1 MIEVNPAD
9 FGLVPPEPKEREVT
23 LLDDTKLKFAPGT
36 SDQEISAYI
45 YKNHPETVPT
55 PGLYN
60 FTKSD
65 TEAKRKVK
73 LFDGTELDY
82 GADTT
87 DKEIEEDLLDKY
99 PEVFEEPEEPSTGFF
114 AGISRGGDILQQL
127 GLSGLSSVAEYAG
140 FDDASEYLDFQ
151 ADRQRRQ
158 LALQPGA
165 VESFKDAEGFGENF
179 AYARNIIGETLPL
192 SGGILAASLLGA
204 KTGAKVGSFLGM
216 PGLVAGTA
224 GGALAGFIGSAVFG
238 AGEVREE
245 IKDELRKEGLP
256 DRNTSAEELAGGA
269 AIGALDL
276 AGTLVT
282 FGPIIGKFVRKFGKE
297 AVDEELVN
305 IKLAPDKKTLEKTQR
320 SVALGVAKA
329 GGAAVVTEGLTESGQ
344 EFIAAVTTDA
354 ALGREPRSVEELE
367 ERLIE
372 AGLAGMVSG
381 GFFGSLSGGVSTIIE
396 NNQLKNE
403 EIGERTEE
411 EQEQADK
418 AGKTK
423 TPSVLAENN
432 TVTFIDE
439 DGTEQNGTVTFID
452 RGKGDII
459 KSVVIAPNQGYGR
472 EVEVGPEN
480 ILNEN
485 SKSRSPY
492 KSLKLRELEQQLKIA
507 HDQGNITET
516 GRLRKAVEE
525 QQKIEKY
532 EFNDR
537 KGNSIADVDEA
548 KYVLRKRG
556 VFQEGLTDE
565 EYIKRA
571 GNSRRSEMKTREQ
584 NLRAERQ
591 RYKEEDSITPDKFL
605 KSLGGIADINKF
617 TKEDLYKELGITLDD
632 SKKKVDN
639 ILIEY
644 VDQNILSQDGEN
656 YKINKLPE
664 KFEMMGLEASKDF
677 LEIINPEAYRDLINS
692 NNTKK
697 IISVAND
704 QLQRKFKN
712 IVGPEL
718 IRGQTKLDD
727 FQKIIG
733 TANLLKDPKFRSL
746 SKKQKKEVFDQFA
759 KNFDPNSQKLTS
771 ILGAVWNSKKK
782 QYEILGPFEG
792 KTVGGISTFKTNLKY
807 KPAGQKK
814 NITLDVTADEIN
826 SGRAVR
832 LIDKYNPLTEKTEV
846 VEMEF
851 NIDNVENV
859 LRDKKGQK
867 IAGKNL
873 TTVSGIPTQRGPRQ
887 IAPGAIIRGQMDKGA
902 IISSNLNQRPTPEEF
917 DHTKD
922 TFNVVKLIDTFDLDG
937 NRLIF
942 AADQMKHDYA
952 MGTTPLEI
960 PKGQKIDTKEI
971 NKIKAKLRRIIKK
984 ENEKYKKLAK
994 LRGLSLSG
1002 SYDQYTRSEAMEK
1015 EFGFKAAYFNEDL
1028 GSENDIINFLRK
1040 MAKTFGLKK
1049 EEFNALS
1056 LNGELSISFSKPF
1069 DALGSYS
1076 PLQKV
1081 IQSGAF
1087 GYKNMEAS
1095 LEATTIHEWVHAFD
1109 HHLGI
1114 RFGHKFG
1121 SFEKEALKAA
1131 KNYEGSTVG
1140 YIDSVKNWVE
1150 AQTKLF
1156 EKGSLTA
1163 GAFKPDATINP
1174 NAKKSWKKIIDFIN
1188 KSKFKEASTKIDLQ
1202 KGSYYYSNPWELIAR
1217 MFEVS
1222 ISKSMGIA
1230 GKEETHKDEQYPQ
1243 GTELEQAQILVNDLF
1258 QSLVKDNVVNE
1269 TTKQTMTVF
1278 KAQTEAVPK
1287 VNMKLKANVAEL
1299 QQLVKKLLG
1308 TDRPIKFIPTTITTP
1323 EYSSVTREDPVDGT
1337 YLRGITYG
1345 DIAEVSLAFE
1355 YPDFTAVHEAFHIA
1369 ENVGMIPQKDLNLL
1383 NNSPEALKK
1392 IIREAQANNAPTLLV
1407 SDEVLFTDPRETRAY
1422 ALEAYRYM
1430 DQITKGKVDSSFSKP
1445 IATLFKKI
1453 VNFFKKLQN
1462 WFNGQGFNS
1471 VEDILNNFLEGSYAS
1486 DQALFRQTRDKVA
1499 DATNPQFAMSGTM
1512 FTEAQDIKF
1521 GNDNFRD
1528 ITQIDNQYKFV
1539 NELKQKIKNM
1549 DDVVVNMQHL
1559 NLIERNIYH
1568 PSALADKY
1576 PDTFGQLYSAVTT
1589 QRQLAQQIEGRALR
1603 FANEFFE
1610 LDVNSESYKK
1620 LSKVF
1625 EVTDYYKGVLPKKN
1639 ADGTMTLQG
1648 VTPIPT
1654 RENSGINFREPTI
1667 LNAKETQIYE
1677 GVREALDGIYDQ
1689 TMLSFLAALNVK
1701 YPGKTFSFNE
1711 AIDILKKQADRS
1723 RAEGKE
1729 EEARLRDQGIDILTQ
1744 AQRDRHAGYFPRSRG
1759 GIEGVLVT
1767 DTNGE
1772 NVHFETFNEKPFRF
1786 GREPVVDE
1794 KQKKAKLDL
1803 LKEKFP
1809 ASAGFKITPKKNL
1822 GKDKKDFVNM
1832 LSVLETVETYL
1843 GSPESKKELKK
1854 DYKGVLKVLRDRT
1867 VAGGFLK
1874 FVRTRSDKDITGY
1887 INERNQSTYHRD
1899 SLLNY
1904 IQSGSTFAAA
1914 VQSAPLIN
1922 TTQKYLR
1929 DLATAGKIS
1938 TNIVEY
1944 GENYIKYIREPQ
1956 DEFRGAKFA
1965 SFFTFMGFNF
1975 SSAVLNLTQLIQA
1988 TIPLLMSLGGPSSA
2002 ITFGGAAK
2010 DALKLSTISDVN
2022 NYFFDPEKIKN
2033 AKLPKDEKDML
2044 YKFFQKGIL
2053 TPIRNIDAGF
2063 TFDREI
2069 EQKLMNKG
2077 ITGRGTIKAIRTGT
2091 LMSGALFGG
2100 VEQYNRITSALTF
2113 YRMYKKSKKFRDR
2126 LNAYKENTK
2135 YQNVT
2140 NLSADIAAE
2149 MGVMET
2155 QFLMGKENRPNIARI
2170 TGGLGAF
2177 GPIATQFLTFPF
2189 QFVEFMGKG
2198 MVKLLRGKTP
2208 EEKYIGGVMFGN
2220 TALAVV
2226 LFSGILG
2233 LPFAD
2238 TMRELFRRLS
2248 KMFTDVEVDIELV
2261 MRQSLTEMFSG
2272 ITSPENAAI
2281 LADSALRGSARNAL
2295 GFDLS
2300 KRAGFGELLGYDVMN
2315 GKLLALAGPIGGVVD
2330 DAVSGIAEGIKDGKP
2345 MKAFKS
2351 VLPLGI
2357 QNVINASTTLRTEG
2371 FQTQTGRTILPPEDV
2386 TFGMLFSQGIGFA
2399 PTRVAK
2405 ERELTRAGR
2414 YITNRD
2420 KQLKERYT
2428 KRIVDAMAASYYYRN
2443 NGDNEAAKKQRD
2455 KIKKLK
2461 KEIVEY
2467 NKGKPIHLRIK
2478 IQPETLRNRF
2488 NVETKGINSRA
2499 SLRYVPKSDRKARMK
2514 LKEIY
2519 FGEE

>member
-60 FTKSD
+60 FSKSD
-65 TEAKRKVK
+65 TETKRKVK

-114 AGISRGGDILQQL
+114 SGISRGGDILQQL
-127 GLSGLSSVAEYAG
+127 GLSGLSSIAEYAG

-192 SGGILAASLLGA
+192 SGGILATSLLGA
-204 KTGAKVGSFLGM
+204 KTGAKVGSFLGV
-216 PGLVAGTA
+216 PGVVAGTA

-354 ALGREPRSVEELE
+354 ALGREPRSIEELE

-396 NNQLKNE
+396 NNQIKNE

-418 AGKTK
+418 AGETK

-432 TVTFIDE
+432 TVTFIDK

-459 KSVVIAPNQGYGR
+459 KNVVIAPNQGYGR

-492 KSLKLRELEQQLKIA
+492 KSLKVRELEQQLKIA
-507 HDQGNITET
+507 HDQGNLGET
-516 GRLRKAVEE
+516 IRLRKAIEN

-532 EFNDR
+532 KLNHR
-537 KGNSIADVDEA
+537 KGNSVADVDEA
-548 KYVLRKRG
+548 KYVLRERG

-565 EYIKRA
+565 VYIRRA
-571 GNSRRSEMKTREQ
+571 NESRRSEMRIKEQ
-584 NLRAERQ
+584 NLKAERQ
-591 RYKEEDSITPDKFL
+591 RYKEEDSITADKFL

-617 TKEDLYKELGITLDD
+617 TKEDLYKELGITLDT
-632 SKKKVDN
+632 SKKKVNAIVNNYID
-639 ILIEY
+639 EG
-644 VDQNILSQDGEN
+644 ILSQDGEN

-692 NNTKK
+692 NNTKR

-727 FQKIIG
+727 FQKIMG

-759 KNFDPNSQKLTS
+759 KNFDPNNQKLTS

-782 QYEILGPFEG
+782 QYEILGGFEG
-792 KTVGGISTFKTNLKY
+792 KTVGKLSTFKTNLTYTPEGAK
-807 KPAGQKK
+807 KP
-814 NITLDVTADEIN
+814 IRLDVTQDEIN
-826 SGRAVR
+826 AGEATRGEQTITIES
-832 LIDKYNPLTEKTEV
+832 
-846 VEMEF
+846 
-851 NIDNVENV
+851 ENV
-859 LRDKKGQK
+859 QRNTKGEK
-867 IAGKNL
+867 IAGRDIVNFAGI
-873 TTVSGIPTQRGPRQ
+873 TTRKRGARQ
-887 IAPGAIIRGQMDKGA
+887 IAPGTIVRGQMDKGA

-942 AADQMKHDYA
+942 AADQIKHDYA

-971 NKIKAKLRRIIKK
+971 NKIKAKLRRTIKK
-984 ENEKYKKLAK
+984 ENERYKKLAAA
-994 LRGLSLSG
+994 RGRSLG
-1002 SYDQYTRSEAMEK
+1002 VDYDQYTRSEAMEK
-1015 EFGFKAAYFNEDL
+1015 EFGFKAAYFDENL
-1028 GSENDIINFLRK
+1028 GDKPGTEKDIIKFLRK

-1056 LNGELSISFSKPF
+1056 LNGELTISFSKPGM
-1069 DALGSYS
+1069 ALGTYS
-1076 PLQKV
+1076 PSQKL
-1081 IQSGAF
+1081 IQSGAY
-1087 GYKNMEAS
+1087 GYKS
-1095 LEATTIHEWVHAFD
+1095 QDYPLESTTIHEWVHAFD
-1109 HHLGI
+1109 HHLGT

-1131 KNYEGSTVG
+1131 ENYEGSTVG
-1140 YIDSVKNWVE
+1140 YTAEVKQW
-1150 AQTKLF
+1150 ATI
-1156 EKGSLTA
+1156 EKILAAKGGGMLTG

-1174 NAKKSWKKIIDFIN
+1174 NAKKAWKKIIQFIN
-1188 KSKFKEASTKIDLQ
+1188 KSKFKEASTKKDL
-1202 KGSYYYSNPWELIAR
+1202 KAGTYYLSNPWELIAR
-1217 MFEVS
+1217 MFEVAV
-1222 ISKSMGIA
+1222 SKSMGVA
-1230 GKEETHKDEQYPQ
+1230 GKEQAHKQSQYPQ

-1308 TDRPIKFIPTTITTP
+1308 TDQAIKFIPTTITTP

-1369 ENVGMIPQKDLNLL
+1369 ENVGMIPQKDLDLL
-1383 NNSPEALKK
+1383 NSSPEALKK

-1430 DQITKGKVDSSFSKP
+1430 DQITKGNVDSSFSKP

-1521 GNDNFRD
+1521 GNDNFRN

-1711 AIDILKKQADRS
+1711 AIDILRKQADRS

-1729 EEARLRDQGIDILTQ
+1729 EEARLRDQGVDILTQ

-1938 TNIVEY
+1938 TNIVDY

-2044 YKFFQKGIL
+2044 YNFFQKGIL

-2077 ITGRGTIKAIRTGT
+2077 VTGRGTIKAIRTGT

-2126 LNAYKENTK
+2126 LNSYKENTK
-2135 YQNVT
+2135 YQNVA
-2140 NLSADIAAE
+2140 NLNANIAAE

-2208 EEKYIGGVMFGN
+2208 QEKYIGGVMFGN

-2443 NGDNEAAKKQRD
+2443 NGDNKAAKKQRD

>member
-60 FTKSD
+60 FSKSD
-65 TEAKRKVK
+65 TETKRKVK

-114 AGISRGGDILQQL
+114 SGISRGGDILQQL
-127 GLSGLSSVAEYAG
+127 GLSGLSSIAEYAG

-192 SGGILAASLLGA
+192 SGGILATSLLGA
-204 KTGAKVGSFLGM
+204 KTGAKVGSFLGV
-216 PGLVAGTA
+216 PGVVAGTA

-354 ALGREPRSVEELE
+354 ALGREPRSIEELE

-396 NNQLKNE
+396 NNQIKNE

-418 AGKTK
+418 AGETK

-432 TVTFIDE
+432 TVTFIDK

-459 KSVVIAPNQGYGR
+459 KNVVIAPNQGYGR

-492 KSLKLRELEQQLKIA
+492 KSLKVRELEQQLKIA
-507 HDQGNITET
+507 HDQGNLGET
-516 GRLRKAVEE
+516 IRLRKAIEN

-532 EFNDR
+532 KLNHR
-537 KGNSIADVDEA
+537 KGNSVADVDEA
-548 KYVLRKRG
+548 KYVLRERG

-565 EYIKRA
+565 VYIRRA
-571 GNSRRSEMKTREQ
+571 NESRRSEMRIKEQ
-584 NLRAERQ
+584 NLKAERQ
-591 RYKEEDSITPDKFL
+591 RYKEEDSITADKFL

-617 TKEDLYKELGITLDD
+617 TKEDLYKELGITLDT
-632 SKKKVDN
+632 SKKKVNAIVNNYID
-639 ILIEY
+639 EG
-644 VDQNILSQDGEN
+644 ILSQDGEN

-692 NNTKK
+692 NNTKR

-727 FQKIIG
+727 FQKIMG

-759 KNFDPNSQKLTS
+759 KNFDPNNQKLTS

-782 QYEILGPFEG
+782 QYEILGGFEG
-792 KTVGGISTFKTNLKY
+792 KTVGKLSTFKTNLTYTPEGAK
-807 KPAGQKK
+807 KP
-814 NITLDVTADEIN
+814 IRLDVTQDEIN
-826 SGRAVR
+826 AGEATRGEQTITIES
-832 LIDKYNPLTEKTEV
+832 
-846 VEMEF
+846 
-851 NIDNVENV
+851 ENV
-859 LRDKKGQK
+859 QRNTKGEK
-867 IAGKNL
+867 IAGRDIVNFAGI
-873 TTVSGIPTQRGPRQ
+873 TTRKRGARQ
-887 IAPGAIIRGQMDKGA
+887 IAPGTIVRGQMDKGA

-942 AADQMKHDYA
+942 AADQIKHDYA

-971 NKIKAKLRRIIKK
+971 NKIKAKLRRTIKK
-984 ENEKYKKLAK
+984 ENERYKKLAAA
-994 LRGLSLSG
+994 RGRSLG
-1002 SYDQYTRSEAMEK
+1002 VDYDQYTRSEAMEK
-1015 EFGFKAAYFNEDL
+1015 EFGFKAAYFDENL
-1028 GSENDIINFLRK
+1028 GDKPGTEKDIIKFLRK

-1056 LNGELSISFSKPF
+1056 LNGELTISFSKPGM
-1069 DALGSYS
+1069 ALGTYS
-1076 PLQKV
+1076 PSQKL
-1081 IQSGAF
+1081 IQSGAY
-1087 GYKNMEAS
+1087 GYKS
-1095 LEATTIHEWVHAFD
+1095 QDYPLESTTIHEWVHAFD
-1109 HHLGI
+1109 HHLGT

-1131 KNYEGSTVG
+1131 ENYEGSTVG
-1140 YIDSVKNWVE
+1140 YTAEVKQW
-1150 AQTKLF
+1150 ATI
-1156 EKGSLTA
+1156 EKILAAKGGGMLTG

-1174 NAKKSWKKIIDFIN
+1174 NAKKAWKKIIQFIN
-1188 KSKFKEASTKIDLQ
+1188 KSKFKEASTKKDL
-1202 KGSYYYSNPWELIAR
+1202 KAGTYYLSNPWELIAR
-1217 MFEVS
+1217 MFEVAV
-1222 ISKSMGIA
+1222 SKSMGVA
-1230 GKEETHKDEQYPQ
+1230 GKEQAHKQSQYPQ

-1308 TDRPIKFIPTTITTP
+1308 TDQAIKFIPTTITTP

-1369 ENVGMIPQKDLNLL
+1369 ENVGMIPQKDLDLL
-1383 NNSPEALKK
+1383 NSSPEALKK

-1430 DQITKGKVDSSFSKP
+1430 DQITKGNVDSSFSKP

-1499 DATNPQFAMSGTM
+1499 DATNPQFALQGTM

-1521 GNDNFRD
+1521 GNDNFRN

-1711 AIDILKKQADRS
+1711 AIDILRKQADRS

-1729 EEARLRDQGIDILTQ
+1729 EEARLRDQGVDILTQ

-1938 TNIVEY
+1938 TNIVDY

-2044 YKFFQKGIL
+2044 YNFFQKGIL

-2077 ITGRGTIKAIRTGT
+2077 VTGRGTIKAIRTGT

-2126 LNAYKENTK
+2126 LNSYKENTK
-2135 YQNVT
+2135 YQNVA
-2140 NLSADIAAE
+2140 NLNANIAAE

-2208 EEKYIGGVMFGN
+2208 QEKYIGGVMFGN

-2443 NGDNEAAKKQRD
+2443 NGDNKAAKKQRD

>member
-1 MIEVNPAD
+1 M
-9 FGLVPPEPKEREVT
+9 
-23 LLDDTKLKFAPGT
+23 
-36 SDQEISAYI
+36 
-45 YKNHPETVPT
+45 
-55 PGLYN
+55 
-60 FTKSD
+60 
-65 TEAKRKVK
+65 
-73 LFDGTELDY
+73 
-82 GADTT
+82 
-87 DKEIEEDLLDKY
+87 
-99 PEVFEEPEEPSTGFF
+99 
-114 AGISRGGDILQQL
+114 
-127 GLSGLSSVAEYAG
+127 
-140 FDDASEYLDFQ
+140 
-151 ADRQRRQ
+151 
-158 LALQPGA
+158 
-165 VESFKDAEGFGENF
+165 
-179 AYARNIIGETLPL
+179 
-192 SGGILAASLLGA
+192 
-204 KTGAKVGSFLGM
+204 
-216 PGLVAGTA
+216 VAGTV

-297 AVDEELVN
+297 AVDEELVKM
-305 IKLAPDKKTLEKTQR
+305 KLAPDKKTLEKTQR

-354 ALGREPRSVEELE
+354 ALGREPRSIEELE

-396 NNQLKNE
+396 NNQIKNE

-418 AGKTK
+418 AGETK

-432 TVTFIDE
+432 TVTFIDK
-439 DGTEQNGTVTFID
+439 DGTEQVGTIVSNGIR

-472 EVEVGPEN
+472 KVEVGPEN

-537 KGNSIADVDEA
+537 KGNSVVDVDEA

-565 EYIKRA
+565 QYIKRA
-571 GNSRRSEMKTREQ
+571 GNSRRSEMKTREE
-584 NLRAERQ
+584 NLRTERQ

-664 KFEMMGLEASKDF
+664 KFELMGLEASKDF
-677 LEIINPEAYRDLINS
+677 LEIINPEAYGDLINS
-692 NNTKK
+692 NNTKQ

-704 QLQRKFKN
+704 QLQRKFRT

-718 IRGQTKLDD
+718 IRNQTRLDD
-727 FQKIIG
+727 FQTMIA
-733 TANLLKDPKFRSL
+733 TSELLKSPQFRRL
-746 SKKQKKEVFDQFA
+746 NKKQKRDVLNQFT
-759 KNFDPNSQKLTS
+759 KNADPNNEVVTS
-771 ILGAVWNSKKK
+771 ILGAVRDPKTGTDKI
-782 QYEILGPFEG
+782 EGPFEG
-792 KTVGGISTFKTNLKY
+792 EVTGGISTFRTNLKY

-814 NITLDVTADEIN
+814 KIPLDVTENEIN
-826 SGRAVR
+826 NGRAVR
-832 LIDKYNPLTEKTEV
+832 LVDKYNPETEKTET
-846 VEMEF
+846 VEMDF
-851 NIDNVENV
+851 NFDNVENV

-867 IAGKNL
+867 IAGKDITITSGGDPFARILRQMLGPKIASLL
-873 TTVSGIPTQRGPRQ
+873 TPPGPRRAEPGT
-887 IAPGAIIRGQMDKGA
+887 ILLGKPDAGAIIG
-902 IISSNLNQRPTPEEF
+902 SELNQRPTPEEF
-917 DHTKD
+917 DHTNES
-922 TFNVVKLIDTFDLDG
+922 TFKIVKLIDTKDLEN
-937 NRLIF
+937 NRYIF
-942 AADQMKHDYA
+942 AADRHTHKPA
-952 MGTTPLEI
+952 EGTSI
-960 PKGQKIDTKEI
+960 IKINANDKQNTKDI
-971 NKIKAKLRRIIKK
+971 NKIKAKLQKIIDDLNKTYRRIANARGRGLDQSWKQYDEAPNIKK
-984 ENEKYKKLAK
+984 I
-994 LRGLSLSG
+994 
-1002 SYDQYTRSEAMEK
+1002 
-1015 EFGFKAAYFNEDL
+1015 FGFKEAYFDPQLGTEDA
-1028 GSENDIINFLRK
+1028 IIKVLETFGKL
-1040 MAKTFGLKK
+1040 FGLKK
-1049 EEFNALS
+1049 TELNALS
-1056 LNGELSISFSKPF
+1056 LNGELSVSFSKPN
-1069 DALGSYS
+1069 DRRVLGQYS
-1076 PLQKV
+1076 PTFKV
-1081 IQSGAF
+1081 MQSGAL
-1087 GYKNMEAS
+1087 GINNKGAS
-1095 LEATTIHEWVHAFD
+1095 LESTTIHEWIHALD
-1109 HHLGI
+1109 HHLGQ
-1114 RFGHKFG
+1114 RFGHDFGNFAESAIRTAKKFG
-1121 SFEKEALKAA
+1121 DVTKAYAEEVAFWAKVEKKP
-1131 KNYEGSTVG
+1131 GM
-1140 YIDSVKNWVE
+1140 
-1150 AQTKLF
+1150 
-1156 EKGSLTA
+1156 GSLSG
-1163 GAFKPDATINP
+1163 GAFRPDATINP
-1174 NAKKSWKKIIDFIN
+1174 NAKQAWQKLILFIN
-1188 KSKFKEASTKIDLQ
+1188 NSKFKIASIKDDLIGTKQ
-1202 KGSYYYSNPWELIAR
+1202 KYYLSNPWELIAR
-1217 MFEVS
+1217 TFQQVLGKKMGLADGVS
-1222 ISKSMGIA
+1222 N
-1230 GKEETHKDEQYPQ
+1230 DNFFPQ
-1243 GTELEQAQILVNDLF
+1243 GTELDQATILIQDF
-1258 QSLVKDNVVNE
+1258 IDSLVKDNVVNE

-1287 VNMKLKANVAEL
+1287 VNMKLKANVTEL

-1323 EYSSVTREDPVDGT
+1323 EYSSVNREDPVDGT

-1383 NNSPEALKK
+1383 KNNPEALKK

-1499 DATNPQFAMSGTM
+1499 DATNPQFALQGTL
-1512 FTEAQDIKF
+1512 FTEGQDIKF

-1539 NELKQKIKNM
+1539 NELKQKMENM

-1625 EVTDYYKGVLPKKN
+1625 EVTDYYKGILPKKN

-1711 AIDILKKQADRS
+1711 AIDILRKQADRS

-1729 EEARLRDQGIDILTQ
+1729 EEARLRDQGVDILTQ
-1744 AQRDRHAGYFPRSRG
+1744 AQRDRHAGYFPRTRG

-1786 GREPVVDE
+1786 GRQPVVDE
-1794 KQKKAKLDL
+1794 KQKKDKLDL

-1809 ASAGFKITPKKNL
+1809 ASAGFKITTKKNL

-1867 VAGGFLK
+1867 VSGGFLK
-1874 FVRTRSDKDITGY
+1874 FVRTRSDKDITGF

-1929 DLATAGKIS
+1929 DLANAGKIS
-1938 TNIVEY
+1938 QNIVDY

-2044 YKFFQKGIL
+2044 YNFFQKGIL

-2077 ITGRGTIKAIRTGT
+2077 VTGRGTIKAIRTGT

-2126 LNAYKENTK
+2126 LNSYKENTK
-2135 YQNVT
+2135 YQNVASL
-2140 NLSADIAAE
+2140 NANIAAE

-2330 DAVSGIAEGIKDGKP
+2330 DAVNGIAEGIKDGKP
-2345 MKAFKS
+2345 MKAFKA

-2428 KRIVDAMAASYYYRN
+2428 KKIVDAMASAYYYRN

-2455 KIKKLK
+2455 KVKELK
-2461 KEIVEY
+2461 KEVAKY
-2467 NKGKPIHLRIK
+2467 NKDKPKHLK
-2478 IQPETLRNRF
+2478 IQILPETLRNRF

-2499 SLRYVPKSDRKARMK
+2499 SLRYVPKSDRKARMQ

>member
-1 MIEVNPAD
+1 MVEVNPAD

-55 PGLYN
+55 TGLYN
-60 FTKSD
+60 FAKSD
-65 TEAKRKVK
+65 TETKRKVK

-192 SGGILAASLLGA
+192 SGGILATSLLGA
-204 KTGAKVGSFLGM
+204 KTGAKVGRFLGV

-305 IKLAPDKKTLEKTQR
+305 MKLAPDKKTLEKTQR

-354 ALGREPRSVEELE
+354 ALGREPRSIEELE

-396 NNQLKNE
+396 NNQIKNE

-418 AGKTK
+418 AGETK

-492 KSLKLRELEQQLKIA
+492 KSAQLRELEQQLKIA

-516 GRLRKAVEE
+516 GRLRKAVEN
-525 QQKIEKY
+525 QQRIEKY

-537 KGNSIADVDEA
+537 KGNSVADVDEA

-591 RYKEEDSITPDKFL
+591 RYKEEDSITADKFL

-617 TKEDLYKELGITLDD
+617 TKEDLYKELGITLDT
-632 SKKKVDN
+632 SKKKVNAIVNNYID
-639 ILIEY
+639 EG
-644 VDQNILSQDGEN
+644 ILSQDGEN

-692 NNTKK
+692 NNTKR

-727 FQKIIG
+727 FQKIMG

-746 SKKQKKEVFDQFA
+746 GKKQKKEVFEQFA
-759 KNFDPNSQKLTS
+759 KNFDPNNQKLTS

-782 QYEILGPFEG
+782 QYEILGGFEG
-792 KTVGGISTFKTNLKY
+792 KTVGKLSTFKTDLTYTPEGAK
-807 KPAGQKK
+807 KP
-814 NITLDVTADEIN
+814 IRLDVTQEEIN
-826 SGRAVR
+826 AGEATRGEQTITIES
-832 LIDKYNPLTEKTEV
+832 E
-846 VEMEF
+846 
-851 NIDNVENV
+851 NI
-859 LRDKKGQK
+859 LRNTKGEK
-867 IAGKNL
+867 IAGRDIVNFA
-873 TTVSGIPTQRGPRQ
+873 GIPTQRGARQ
-887 IAPGAIIRGQMDKGA
+887 VAPGTVVRGQMDKGA

-942 AADQMKHDYA
+942 AADQIKHDYA
-952 MGTTPLEI
+952 KGTTPLEI

-971 NKIKAKLRRIIKK
+971 NKIKAKLRRTIKK
-984 ENEKYKKLAK
+984 ENEKYKKLAAG
-994 LRGLSLSG
+994 RGRNLSG
-1002 SYDQYTRSEAMEK
+1002 EYDQYTRSEAMEK
-1015 EFGFKAAYFNEDL
+1015 EFGFKAAYFDENL
-1028 GSENDIINFLRK
+1028 GSEKDIIKFLRK

-1056 LNGELSISFSKPF
+1056 LNGELTISFSKPRRG
-1069 DALGSYS
+1069 LGAYS
-1076 PLQKV
+1076 PVQKV
-1081 IQSGAF
+1081 IQSGAR
-1087 GYKNMEAS
+1087 GYKDPGAP
-1095 LEATTIHEWVHAFD
+1095 LESTTIHEWVHAFD

-1121 SFEKEALKAA
+1121 NFKKEALKAA
-1131 KNYEGSTVG
+1131 ENYEGSTVG
-1140 YIDSVKNWVE
+1140 YKKEVE
-1150 AQTKLF
+1150 GWYLQEVLLGK
-1156 EKGSLTA
+1156 EGGGMLTGA
-1163 GAFKPDATINP
+1163 AFKPDATINP
-1174 NAKKSWKKIIDFIN
+1174 NAKKAWKKIIQFIN
-1188 KSKFKEASTKIDLQ
+1188 QSKFKEASTKKDL
-1202 KGSYYYSNPWELIAR
+1202 KGYTDMFGNKQQTYYYSNPWELIAR
-1217 MFEVS
+1217 MFEVAV
-1222 ISKSMGIA
+1222 SKSMGVA
-1230 GKEETHKDEQYPQ
+1230 GKEKVHKQGQYPQ

-1355 YPDFTAVHEAFHIA
+1355 HPDFTAIHEAFHIA

-1392 IIREAQANNAPTLLV
+1392 IIREAQANKAPTLLV

-1453 VNFFKKLQN
+1453 VNFFKRLQN

-1711 AIDILKKQADRS
+1711 AIDILRKQADRS

-1729 EEARLRDQGIDILTQ
+1729 EEARLRDQGVDILTQ
-1744 AQRDRHAGYFPRSRG
+1744 AQRDRHAGYFPRTRG

-1786 GREPVVDE
+1786 GRQPVVDE

-1809 ASAGFKITPKKNL
+1809 ASAGFKITTKKNL

-1867 VAGGFLK
+1867 VSGGFLK
-1874 FVRTRSDKDITGY
+1874 FVRTRSDKDITGF

-1929 DLATAGKIS
+1929 DLANAGKIS
-1938 TNIVEY
+1938 QNIVDY
-1944 GENYIKYIREPQ
+1944 GDNYIKYIREPQ

-2002 ITFGGAAK
+2002 VTFGGAAK
-2010 DALKLSTISDVN
+2010 DALKL
-2022 NYFFDPEKIKN
+2022 
-2033 AKLPKDEKDML
+2033 
-2044 YKFFQKGIL
+2044 
-2053 TPIRNIDAGF
+2053 
-2063 TFDREI
+2063 
-2069 EQKLMNKG
+2069 
-2077 ITGRGTIKAIRTGT
+2077 
-2091 LMSGALFGG
+2091 
-2100 VEQYNRITSALTF
+2100 
-2113 YRMYKKSKKFRDR
+2113 
-2126 LNAYKENTK
+2126 
-2135 YQNVT
+2135 
-2140 NLSADIAAE
+2140 
-2149 MGVMET
+2149 
-2155 QFLMGKENRPNIARI
+2155 
-2170 TGGLGAF
+2170 
-2177 GPIATQFLTFPF
+2177 
-2189 QFVEFMGKG
+2189 
-2198 MVKLLRGKTP
+2198 
-2208 EEKYIGGVMFGN
+2208 
-2220 TALAVV
+2220 
-2226 LFSGILG
+2226 
-2233 LPFAD
+2233 
-2238 TMRELFRRLS
+2238 
-2248 KMFTDVEVDIELV
+2248 
-2261 MRQSLTEMFSG
+2261 
-2272 ITSPENAAI
+2272 
-2281 LADSALRGSARNAL
+2281 
-2295 GFDLS
+2295 
-2300 KRAGFGELLGYDVMN
+2300 
-2315 GKLLALAGPIGGVVD
+2315 
-2330 DAVSGIAEGIKDGKP
+2330 
-2345 MKAFKS
+2345 
-2351 VLPLGI
+2351 
-2357 QNVINASTTLRTEG
+2357 
-2371 FQTQTGRTILPPEDV
+2371 
-2386 TFGMLFSQGIGFA
+2386 
-2399 PTRVAK
+2399 
-2405 ERELTRAGR
+2405 
-2414 YITNRD
+2414 
-2420 KQLKERYT
+2420 
-2428 KRIVDAMAASYYYRN
+2428 
-2443 NGDNEAAKKQRD
+2443 
-2455 KIKKLK
+2455 
-2461 KEIVEY
+2461 
-2467 NKGKPIHLRIK
+2467 
-2478 IQPETLRNRF
+2478 
-2488 NVETKGINSRA
+2488 
-2499 SLRYVPKSDRKARMK
+2499 
-2514 LKEIY
+2514 
-2519 FGEE
+2519 

>member
-60 FTKSD
+60 FSKSD
-65 TEAKRKVK
+65 TETKRKVK

-127 GLSGLSSVAEYAG
+127 GLSGLSSIAEYAG

-192 SGGILAASLLGA
+192 SGGILATSLLGA
-204 KTGAKVGSFLGM
+204 KTGAKVGSFLGV
-216 PGLVAGTA
+216 PGVVAGTA

-354 ALGREPRSVEELE
+354 ALGREPRSIEELE

-396 NNQLKNE
+396 NNQIKNE

-418 AGKTK
+418 AGETK

-432 TVTFIDE
+432 TVTFIDK

-459 KSVVIAPNQGYGR
+459 KNVVIAPNQGYGR

-492 KSLKLRELEQQLKIA
+492 KSLKVRELEQQLKIA
-507 HDQGNITET
+507 HDQGNLGET
-516 GRLRKAVEE
+516 IRLRKAIEN

-532 EFNDR
+532 KLNHR
-537 KGNSIADVDEA
+537 KGNSVADVDEA
-548 KYVLRKRG
+548 KYVLRERG

-565 EYIKRA
+565 VYIRRA
-571 GNSRRSEMKTREQ
+571 NESRRSEMRIKEQ
-584 NLRAERQ
+584 NLKAERQ
-591 RYKEEDSITPDKFL
+591 RYKEEDSITADKFL

-617 TKEDLYKELGITLDD
+617 TKEDLYKELGITLDT
-632 SKKKVDN
+632 SKKKVNAIVNNYID
-639 ILIEY
+639 EG
-644 VDQNILSQDGEN
+644 ILSQDGEN

-692 NNTKK
+692 NNTKR

-727 FQKIIG
+727 FQKIMG

-759 KNFDPNSQKLTS
+759 KNFDPNNQKLTS

-782 QYEILGPFEG
+782 QYEILGGFEG
-792 KTVGGISTFKTNLKY
+792 KTVGKLSTFKTNLTYTPEGAK
-807 KPAGQKK
+807 KP
-814 NITLDVTADEIN
+814 IRLDVTQDEIN
-826 SGRAVR
+826 AGEATRGEQTITIES
-832 LIDKYNPLTEKTEV
+832 
-846 VEMEF
+846 
-851 NIDNVENV
+851 ENV
-859 LRDKKGQK
+859 QRNTKGEK
-867 IAGKNL
+867 IAGRDIVNFAGI
-873 TTVSGIPTQRGPRQ
+873 TTRKRGARQ
-887 IAPGAIIRGQMDKGA
+887 IAPGTIVRGQMDKGA

-942 AADQMKHDYA
+942 AADQIKHDYA

-971 NKIKAKLRRIIKK
+971 NKIKAKLRRTIKK
-984 ENEKYKKLAK
+984 ENERYKKLAAA
-994 LRGLSLSG
+994 RGRSLG
-1002 SYDQYTRSEAMEK
+1002 VDYDQYTRSEAMEK
-1015 EFGFKAAYFNEDL
+1015 EFGFKAAYFDENL
-1028 GSENDIINFLRK
+1028 GDKPGTEKDIIKFLRK

-1056 LNGELSISFSKPF
+1056 LNGELTISFSKPGM
-1069 DALGSYS
+1069 ALGTYS
-1076 PLQKV
+1076 PSQKL
-1081 IQSGAF
+1081 IQSGAY
-1087 GYKNMEAS
+1087 GYKS
-1095 LEATTIHEWVHAFD
+1095 QDYPLESTTIHEWVHAFD
-1109 HHLGI
+1109 HHLGT

-1131 KNYEGSTVG
+1131 ENYEGSTVG
-1140 YIDSVKNWVE
+1140 YTAEVKQW
-1150 AQTKLF
+1150 ATI
-1156 EKGSLTA
+1156 EKILAAKGGGMLTG

-1174 NAKKSWKKIIDFIN
+1174 NAKKAWKKIIQFIN
-1188 KSKFKEASTKIDLQ
+1188 KSKFKEASTKKDL
-1202 KGSYYYSNPWELIAR
+1202 KAGTYYLSNPWELIAR
-1217 MFEVS
+1217 MFEVAV
-1222 ISKSMGIA
+1222 SKSMGVA
-1230 GKEETHKDEQYPQ
+1230 GKEQAHKQSQYPQ

-1308 TDRPIKFIPTTITTP
+1308 TDQAIKFIPTTITTP

-1369 ENVGMIPQKDLNLL
+1369 ENVGMIPQKDLDLL
-1383 NNSPEALKK
+1383 NSSPEALKK

-1430 DQITKGKVDSSFSKP
+1430 DQITKGNVDSSFSKP

-1499 DATNPQFAMSGTM
+1499 DATNPQFALQGTM

-1521 GNDNFRD
+1521 GNDNFRN

-1711 AIDILKKQADRS
+1711 AIDILRKQADRS

-1729 EEARLRDQGIDILTQ
+1729 EEARLRDQGVDILTQ

-1938 TNIVEY
+1938 TNIVDY

-2044 YKFFQKGIL
+2044 YNFFQKGIL

-2077 ITGRGTIKAIRTGT
+2077 VTGRGTIKAIRTGT

-2126 LNAYKENTK
+2126 LNSYKENTK
-2135 YQNVT
+2135 YQNVA
-2140 NLSADIAAE
+2140 NLNANIAAE

-2208 EEKYIGGVMFGN
+2208 QEKYIGGVMFGN

-2443 NGDNEAAKKQRD
+2443 NGDNKAAKKQRD

>member
-1 MIEVNPAD
+1 MVEVNPAD

-55 PGLYN
+55 TGLYN
-60 FTKSD
+60 FAKSD
-65 TEAKRKVK
+65 TETKRKVK

-192 SGGILAASLLGA
+192 SGGILATSLLGA
-204 KTGAKVGSFLGM
+204 KTGAKVGSFLGV
-216 PGLVAGTA
+216 PGVVAGTA

-297 AVDEELVN
+297 AVDEELVK

-354 ALGREPRSVEELE
+354 ALGREPRSIEELE

-396 NNQLKNE
+396 NNQIKNE

-418 AGKTK
+418 AGETK

-492 KSLKLRELEQQLKIA
+492 KSAQLRELEQQLKIA

-516 GRLRKAVEE
+516 GRLRKAVEN
-525 QQKIEKY
+525 QQRIEKY

-537 KGNSIADVDEA
+537 KGNSVADVDEA

-591 RYKEEDSITPDKFL
+591 RYKEEDSITADKFL

-617 TKEDLYKELGITLDD
+617 TKEDLYKELGITLDT
-632 SKKKVDN
+632 SKKKVNAIVNNYID
-639 ILIEY
+639 EG
-644 VDQNILSQDGEN
+644 ILSQDGEN

-692 NNTKK
+692 NNTKR

-727 FQKIIG
+727 FQKIMG

-746 SKKQKKEVFDQFA
+746 GKKQKKEVFEQFA
-759 KNFDPNSQKLTS
+759 KNFDPNNQKLTS

-782 QYEILGPFEG
+782 QYEILGGFEG
-792 KTVGGISTFKTNLKY
+792 KTVGKLSTFKTDLTYTPEGAK
-807 KPAGQKK
+807 KP
-814 NITLDVTADEIN
+814 IRLDVTQEEIN
-826 SGRAVR
+826 AGEATRGEQTITIES
-832 LIDKYNPLTEKTEV
+832 E
-846 VEMEF
+846 
-851 NIDNVENV
+851 NI
-859 LRDKKGQK
+859 LRNTKGEK
-867 IAGKNL
+867 IAGRDIVNFA
-873 TTVSGIPTQRGPRQ
+873 GIPTQRGARQ
-887 IAPGAIIRGQMDKGA
+887 VAPGTVVRGQMDKGA

-942 AADQMKHDYA
+942 AADQIKHDYA
-952 MGTTPLEI
+952 KGTTPLEI

-971 NKIKAKLRRIIKK
+971 NKIKAKLRRTIKK
-984 ENEKYKKLAK
+984 ENEKYKKLAAG
-994 LRGLSLSG
+994 RGRNLSG
-1002 SYDQYTRSEAMEK
+1002 EYDQYTRSEAMEK
-1015 EFGFKAAYFNEDL
+1015 EFGFKAAYFDENL
-1028 GSENDIINFLRK
+1028 GSEKDIIKFLRK

-1056 LNGELSISFSKPF
+1056 LNGELTISFSKPRRG
-1069 DALGSYS
+1069 LGAYS
-1076 PLQKV
+1076 PVQKV
-1081 IQSGAF
+1081 IQSGAR
-1087 GYKNMEAS
+1087 GYKDPGAP
-1095 LEATTIHEWVHAFD
+1095 LESTTIHEWVHAFD

-1121 SFEKEALKAA
+1121 NFKKEALKAA
-1131 KNYEGSTVG
+1131 ENYEGSTVG
-1140 YIDSVKNWVE
+1140 YKKEVE
-1150 AQTKLF
+1150 GWYLQEVLLGK
-1156 EKGSLTA
+1156 EGGGMLTGA
-1163 GAFKPDATINP
+1163 AFKPDATINP
-1174 NAKKSWKKIIDFIN
+1174 NAKKAWKKIIQFIN
-1188 KSKFKEASTKIDLQ
+1188 QSKFKEASTKKDL
-1202 KGSYYYSNPWELIAR
+1202 KGYTDMFGNKQQTYYYSNPWELIAR
-1217 MFEVS
+1217 MFEVAV
-1222 ISKSMGIA
+1222 SKSMGVA
-1230 GKEETHKDEQYPQ
+1230 GKEKVHKQGQYPQ

-1355 YPDFTAVHEAFHIA
+1355 HPDFTAIHEAFHIA

-1392 IIREAQANNAPTLLV
+1392 IIREAQANKAPTLLV

-1453 VNFFKKLQN
+1453 VNFFKRLQN

-1711 AIDILKKQADRS
+1711 AIDILRKQADRS

-1729 EEARLRDQGIDILTQ
+1729 EEARLRDQGVDILTQ
-1744 AQRDRHAGYFPRSRG
+1744 AQRDRHAGYFPRTRG

-1786 GREPVVDE
+1786 GRQPVVDE

-1809 ASAGFKITPKKNL
+1809 ASAGFKITTKKNL

-1867 VAGGFLK
+1867 VSGGFLK
-1874 FVRTRSDKDITGY
+1874 FVRTRSDKDITGF

-1929 DLATAGKIS
+1929 DLANAGKIS
-1938 TNIVEY
+1938 QNIVDY
-1944 GENYIKYIREPQ
+1944 GDNYIKYIREPQ

-2002 ITFGGAAK
+2002 VTFGGAAK

-2044 YKFFQKGIL
+2044 YNFFQKGIL

-2077 ITGRGTIKAIRTGT
+2077 VTGRGTIKAIRTGT

-2126 LNAYKENTK
+2126 LNSYKENTK
-2135 YQNVT
+2135 YQNVASL
-2140 NLSADIAAE
+2140 NANIAAE

-2272 ITSPENAAI
+2272 ITSPETAAI

-2351 VLPLGI
+2351 VLPLGM

-2428 KRIVDAMAASYYYRN
+2428 KKIVDAMAASYYYRN

-2467 NKGKPIHLRIK
+2467 NKGKPVHLKIK

-2499 SLRYVPKSDRKARMK
+2499 SLRYVPKSDRKARMQ